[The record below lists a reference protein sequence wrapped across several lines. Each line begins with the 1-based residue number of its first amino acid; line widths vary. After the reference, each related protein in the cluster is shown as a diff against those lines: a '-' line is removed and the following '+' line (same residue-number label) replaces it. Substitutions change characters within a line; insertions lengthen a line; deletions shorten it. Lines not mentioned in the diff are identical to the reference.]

1 MMDMVT
7 VRLVFYGLMAFAPN
21 DSSPTSINALLL
33 DAQGH
38 HYASD
43 GCKLPSHVP
52 ALYVKAAGC
61 TARDGR
67 LGDGEPVSCELST
80 QVALPVDRNS
90 ASGSW
95 LLNAEHL
102 SLEIEA
108 PDGNRKKQLIAHR
121 SQGLRHP
128 LPSNPEEAQDLAW
141 LPALPAADRNCL
153 GPADDC
159 PIAARFEI
167 DDGEVTTCQLFQS
180 ERGGPVNAFELRPLG
195 VSTLAASS
203 SPQAIAGAVLASV
216 TVPRGSKIRIISHS
230 FAGAWRNRESPL
242 RTIEL
247 EAGDQPTID
256 VWVTNLPTS
265 HTDMGPDHACHGQS
279 IDRHYEMYYNLL
291 ARRVPFAQR
300 SVPHSVELFGDPE
313 KAQPPS
319 EKSCQP
325 LPLIIDDRLPGNWL
339 ACGSVWIDSNE
350 S

>member
-43 GCKLPSHVP
+43 GCKLPGHVP
-52 ALYVKAAGC
+52 ALYVRAAGC
-61 TARDGR
+61 TVRDGR
-67 LGDGEPVSCELST
+67 LGDGEPVPCELSS
-80 QVALPVDRNS
+80 QVALPIDRSS

-95 LLNAEHL
+95 LLDAEHL
-102 SLEIEA
+102 TLEIEA

-121 SQGLRHP
+121 SQSLRSP
-128 LPSNPEEAQDLAW
+128 LPNTPEEVQDLAW

-167 DDGEVTTCQLFQS
+167 DDGEVTTCQLFRHD
-180 ERGGPVNAFELRPLG
+180 RGGPVNAFDLKPLG
-195 VSTLAASS
+195 ASSFAASTP
-203 SPQAIAGAVLASV
+203 PQAIAGAVLASV
-216 TVPRGSKIRIISHS
+216 AVPRGSKVRIVSKS
-230 FAGAWRNRESPL
+230 FEGAWRNRESPL

-256 VWVTNLPTS
+256 LWVTNMPIS
-265 HTDMGPDHACHGQS
+265 AHGMGPDHACHSQS

-291 ARRVPFAQR
+291 SRRVPFSER
-300 SVPHSVELFGDPE
+300 SVPHTADEVGKAEN
-313 KAQPPS
+313 AQPPG

-325 LPLIIDDRLPGNWL
+325 IPLDIDDKLPGNWL
-339 ACGSVWIDSNE
+339 ACGSVWVDPNE